1 MYSESILNLYFGC
14 GKHKVKGFIGVD
26 KIKTA
31 GVDIVHDMNVYPYP
45 FADSTVDEVLLINIL
60 EHFPDII
67 KVIEEIW
74 RICKNGAL
82 IRVVVPYYNSPGAC
96 QDPTHKSFFT
106 ENTFDYFTEPGTTP
120 LSEFN
125 YYSSARFKILSVI
138 PGQRK
143 VFHVFPKRIQWLLGH
158 HLATIHS
165 LKFELEVIKK

>member
-1 MYSESILNLYFGC
+1 LKLYFGC
-14 GKHKVKGFIGVD
+14 GNHKIEGFIGVD
-26 KIKTA
+26 KIKA
-31 GVDIVHDMNVYPYP
+31 ASVDIVHDMNLYPYP
-45 FADSTVDEVLLINIL
+45 FGESTVEEVLLLNIL

-67 KVIEEIW
+67 KVMEEIW

-82 IRVVVPYYNSPGAC
+82 IRVGVPYYNSPGAY

-106 ENTFDYFTEPGTTP
+106 ENTFDYFTEAGTTP

-125 YYSSARFKILSVI
+125 YYSSARFKILTVI

-143 VFHVFPKRIQWLLGH
+143 VFNAFPEKIQWLLGH

-165 LKFELEVIKK
+165 LQFELKVIKS